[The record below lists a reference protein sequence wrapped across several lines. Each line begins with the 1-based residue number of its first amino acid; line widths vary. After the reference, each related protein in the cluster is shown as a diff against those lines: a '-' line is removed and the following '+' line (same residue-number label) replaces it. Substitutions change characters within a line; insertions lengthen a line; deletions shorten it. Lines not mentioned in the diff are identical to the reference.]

1 MDQKELIK
9 ALVKVLREDIKKTL
23 KEEIRNAVHEVLN
36 EQVSAAPKKQV
47 NEGYEMKSKDDG
59 SWGTMNFSQ
68 RGVNPVAP
76 TITPDMLGYGD
87 NFSEY
92 SQPDNSWG
100 GGAGEEYSSYIQGQQ
115 DGGIPLAAKAQIAA
129 QRNPQ
134 AAAPVLKALN
144 RDYSQLVKKFNKG

>member
-59 SWGTMNFSQ
+59 SWGEMHFSQ

-100 GGAGEEYSSYIQGQQ
+100 GGANEEYSSYLQGQEE
-115 DGGIPLAAKAQIAA
+115 GGIPTQHKLAVAA

-134 AAAPVLKALN
+134 AAQSIMKAMN